1 MPPRLRERD
10 GGRVRGRAPVQAR
23 GRARSLGRGRGR
35 VEGAS
40 SASSVSGGHDEAPQM
55 FHFTP
60 EALREFVR
68 AIRDEIQQP
77 PPPPP
82 VVVEPVV
89 HRAPAEPRAQSAM
102 REFRRQDPPRFSGE
116 PDPIEAELWLKR
128 INLAFEMIE
137 LDEDILRIRAAT
149 YQFSGRALTWWDVV
163 KTTHNMAMMTWV
175 DFERVFLDY
184 YFPQMVRN
192 AKRRE
197 FLALKQGDLSLVQ
210 YAAQFNDLARC
221 SRGLRPGLRGKVVSF
236 ELNTFEEVMK
246 KALVIDGEA
255 QEAKMDRD
263 SRTSGKGSHS
273 GQQPK
278 RQRGSHQSGPSRG
291 GFSQRPRL
299 CYQCGQEGHIKT
311 FCPQLQTQGQNQ
323 QSGPPQLG
331 YKPPSLAISAPPPS
345 SQASRA
351 SAPRGQQQ
359 QASGGQPRLYAVTD
373 IAPEP
378 SVIRGNFPVF
388 NSWATVLIDTG
399 ASCSF
404 IALAFAFALGLEV
417 DLLDSMLLVDT
428 PVGGVVPLNRVC
440 RGCVLVIADR
450 RIEADLVVMD
460 MSGFD
465 IILGMDWLS
474 SNRAIVDCFRR
485 RVTIT
490 ISSGDSFYFEGEAAL
505 DEFPPI
511 VCEYADVFPEDLLG
525 LPPIRD
531 IEFGIDLAPEGKVV
545 AYASRQLKPHEKNY
559 PTHDLELA
567 AVVFA
572 LKSWRHYLYGEKFEV
587 FSDHKSLKYIFTQR
601 DLNLRQR
608 RWMEYLEDYD
618 FELLYH
624 PGKANVVADALSR
637 KPRSTAASLAI
648 HEWKMLE
655 QLGEF
660 DLEVNESATHATL
673 FTLVAQPTLLSRV
686 LEAQQS
692 DEEAVSFRARVT
704 SDEAMDGWTFSP
716 DSGLRYR
723 SRPFVPLAIRDDVL
737 RDFHHS
743 RLAVHPG
750 GTKMYHDLRR
760 QYWWKGM
767 KRAVAD
773 FVSTCLTCQQVK
785 AEHQRPAG
793 LLQPLEIPEWK
804 WEHITMDFV
813 TALPRSQRQHDAV
826 WVIVDRLTKS
836 AHFLPI
842 RMTDSVDVLGRLYV
856 REIVKLHGVPVSII
870 SDRDPRFVSRFWQS
884 LQAAM
889 GTQLLL
895 STAFHPQTD
904 GQSER
909 TIQTLEDML
918 RACVVDFR
926 GNWEDHL
933 PLVEFAYNNSYQASI
948 QMAPFEA
955 LYGRPCRS
963 PLCWTEVG
971 EASIFGPDLV
981 QETTEK
987 IKVIRKRLVTA
998 QSRQKCYADRHRRP
1012 LSFSV
1017 GDHVF
1022 LKISPRRGLMRFG
1035 KSGKLSPRFI
1045 GPFQI
1050 LDKAG
1055 EVAYRLALPPQLSGV
1070 HPVFH
1075 VSMLRKYNRDPS
1087 HVLD

>member
-10 GGRVRGRAPVQAR
+10 GGRARGRAPVRAG

-163 KTTHNMAMMTWV
+163 KTTHNVAMMTWV

-184 YFPQMVRN
+184 YFPQVVRN

-210 YAAQFNDLARC
+210 YAAQFNDLARFAPEC
-221 SRGLRPGLRGKVVSF
+221 VATDYLRARCFEQGLRPGLRGKVVSF

-278 RQRGSHQSGPSRG
+278 RQRQEHSQRQQQSSYSQPQQSQQQRSSSQYQSRGSHQSGPSRG
-291 GFSQRPRL
+291 GSSQRPRL

-323 QSGPPQLG
+323 QSEQPQLG
-331 YKPPSLAISAPPPS
+331 YKPPGLTISAPPPS

-373 IAPEP
+373 IASEP
-378 SVIRGNFPVF
+378 SVIRGTFPVF

-404 IALAFAFALGLEV
+404 IASAFAVALGLEV
-417 DLLDSMLLVDT
+417 DLLDSTLLVDT

-450 RIEADLVVMD
+450 RMEVDLVVMD
-460 MSGFD
+460 IQYTAGYLAS
-465 IILGMDWLS
+465 LW
-474 SNRAIVDCFRR
+474 AE
-485 RVTIT
+485 
-490 ISSGDSFYFEGEAAL
+490 EGEAAL
-505 DEFPPI
+505 EELPPI
-511 VCEYADVFPEDLLG
+511 VCEYADVFPEDLPG

-531 IEFGIDLAPEGKVV
+531 IDRPSASPWGAPVLFAKKKDGSLRLCIDYRKLNRVTIKNKYPLPRIDDLLDQLRGSKCFSKIDLRSGYHQLRVHEQDISKTAFRSRWGHYEFLVMPFGLTNAPAAFMDLMNRIFSPFLDQFVIVFIDDILIYSPTREEHGQHLQIVLQTLRDHGLYAKYSKCEFWLPEVKFLGHVVSGDGVAVDSSKIEAVMDWQAPKNVFEVRSFLGLAGYYRRFVSDFSRLALPMTRLTRKGIKFAWDEACERAFQQLKKRLTTAPVLVIPTRELGYAVYCDASHDGLGCVLMQEGKVV

-673 FTLVAQPTLLSRV
+673 FTLVA
-686 LEAQQS
+686 
-692 DEEAVSFRARVT
+692 
-704 SDEAMDGWTFSP
+704 
-716 DSGLRYR
+716 
-723 SRPFVPLAIRDDVL
+723 
-737 RDFHHS
+737 
-743 RLAVHPG
+743 
-750 GTKMYHDLRR
+750 
-760 QYWWKGM
+760 
-767 KRAVAD
+767 
-773 FVSTCLTCQQVK
+773 
-785 AEHQRPAG
+785 
-793 LLQPLEIPEWK
+793 
-804 WEHITMDFV
+804 
-813 TALPRSQRQHDAV
+813 
-826 WVIVDRLTKS
+826 
-836 AHFLPI
+836 
-842 RMTDSVDVLGRLYV
+842 
-856 REIVKLHGVPVSII
+856 
-870 SDRDPRFVSRFWQS
+870 
-884 LQAAM
+884 
-889 GTQLLL
+889 
-895 STAFHPQTD
+895 
-904 GQSER
+904 
-909 TIQTLEDML
+909 
-918 RACVVDFR
+918 
-926 GNWEDHL
+926 
-933 PLVEFAYNNSYQASI
+933 
-948 QMAPFEA
+948 
-955 LYGRPCRS
+955 
-963 PLCWTEVG
+963 
-971 EASIFGPDLV
+971 
-981 QETTEK
+981 
-987 IKVIRKRLVTA
+987 
-998 QSRQKCYADRHRRP
+998 
-1012 LSFSV
+1012 
-1017 GDHVF
+1017 
-1022 LKISPRRGLMRFG
+1022 
-1035 KSGKLSPRFI
+1035 
-1045 GPFQI
+1045 
-1050 LDKAG
+1050 
-1055 EVAYRLALPPQLSGV
+1055 
-1070 HPVFH
+1070 
-1075 VSMLRKYNRDPS
+1075 
-1087 HVLD
+1087 